1 LTQLLD
7 FTFLQRFDA
16 WVLFRL
22 ITSFEKM
29 CCSLFAKKC
38 LYKMPIKK
46 IVSALF
52 LTLSLSGCSFLYDTF
67 VYQIDI
73 TQGNYI
79 DDEKISQLEIGM
91 SREQVIFILGSPMMI
106 DQFDSSKW
114 YYIRYIK
121 PGGEPIQQDQVLLVF
136 AQDVLMRIKKAD
148 HINDNPLVGPNH
160 KKAPNV
166 VAESNAEDKVP
177 QTDNAVPIIN

>member
-1 LTQLLD
+1 
-7 FTFLQRFDA
+7 
-16 WVLFRL
+16 
-22 ITSFEKM
+22 
-29 CCSLFAKKC
+29 
-38 LYKMPIKK
+38 MPIKK
-46 IVSALF
+46 IASALF

-79 DDEKISQLEIGM
+79 DDGKIAQLQIGM
-91 SREQVIFILGSPMMI
+91 SQEQVIFILGSPMLI

-121 PGGEPIQQDQVLLVF
+121 PGGEDIQQEQVLLVF
-136 AQDVLMRIKKAD
+136 ANNVLMRIQNTD
-148 HINDNPLVGPNH
+148 HIEDNPLVKPNR

-166 VAESNAEDKVP
+166 ATESNREDKEP
-177 QTDNAVPIIN
+177 QVDNAAPVIN